1 MEFFSIYSHVA
12 ELVSNCEGG
21 AEAVVLDDGAALL
34 GIADGADLGQPQRAA
49 TRQIV
54 VTAQVLPKKA
64 FLKIRRHLQFMLGK
78 VFNNSYLS
86 IQ

>member
-1 MEFFSIYSHVA
+1 LIFYFNLHVT

-34 GIADGADLGQPQRAA
+34 GVADGADLGQPQSAA

-54 VTAQVLPKKA
+54 VTAQILPKQ
-64 FLKIRRHLQFMLGK
+64 H
-78 VFNNSYLS
+78 
-86 IQ
+86 

>member
-1 MEFFSIYSHVA
+1 MT

-34 GIADGADLGQPQRAA
+34 GVADGADLGQPQSAA

-54 VTAQVLPKKA
+54 VTAQILPKQ
-64 FLKIRRHLQFMLGK
+64 H
-78 VFNNSYLS
+78 
-86 IQ
+86 